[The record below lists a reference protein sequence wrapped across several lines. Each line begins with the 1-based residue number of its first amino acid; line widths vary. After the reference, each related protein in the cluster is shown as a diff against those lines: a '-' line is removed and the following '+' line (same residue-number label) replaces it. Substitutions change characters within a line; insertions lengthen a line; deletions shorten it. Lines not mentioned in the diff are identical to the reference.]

1 MIMLAQI
8 ITILYIYI
16 IDFFKNTLDYINNR
30 CNFNFTI

>member
-1 MIMLAQI
+1 MIMLAQL
-8 ITILYIYI
+8 ITILYMCF